1 MQMNVASPHNYV
13 YLYHCVLMPSMR
25 GVTVIKVGA
34 DGVTGNGV
42 RLNEMDRRRP
52 HCEHNAR
59 GRW

>member
-1 MQMNVASPHNYV
+1 MLHLLTTMYIYIIVSR
-13 YLYHCVLMPSMR
+13 VLMPSMR